1 MNSKR
6 MLIRREYKDIRENE
20 NLCNIL
26 FNILFYLIC
35 IIFNNNLFLF
45 SLFPD
50 YGSLINQGITKI
62 IRYPN
67 RILNK

>member
-20 NLCNIL
+20 NLC
-26 FNILFYLIC
+26 NILFYLIC

-62 IRYPN
+62 IRNPY
-67 RILNK
+67 RVFTK